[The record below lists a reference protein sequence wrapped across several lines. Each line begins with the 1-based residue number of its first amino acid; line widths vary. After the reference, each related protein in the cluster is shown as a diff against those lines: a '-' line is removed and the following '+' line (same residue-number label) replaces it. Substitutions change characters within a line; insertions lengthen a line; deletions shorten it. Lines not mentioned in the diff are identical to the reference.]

1 MYPEVTRS
9 NDPSGNCRSR
19 ASPTCQSILTGR
31 SSSDSFLSA
40 SSSILGVMSTPT
52 TVDPSPAVLA
62 TWKAISPVPVPT
74 SRHLLPRM
82 SPAFLI
88 MNLCQPCTMCM
99 LMISFISS

>member
-1 MYPEVTRS
+1 MTRS
-9 NDPSGNCRSR
+9 KEPSGKSR
-19 ASPTCQSILTGR
+19 FSASPSLQSILTGSP
-31 SSSDSFLSA
+31 SSASFLAA